1 MAVHTFYRLS
11 VWLPLLVPSLVVLI
25 HHGIEWRSEAWPVTK
40 VVQLLLMSLMYGG
53 VPYALLSVW
62 ATWWMGRRS
71 ENEIKRLML
80 RAPILMG
87 VLYLPFAVTAG
98 MLAGAP
104 IGPFLAVGALGAIV
118 AIPLGYAYVG
128 LVWLIREACGPR
140 LI

>member
-1 MAVHTFYRLS
+1 MGECRYV
-11 VWLPLLVPSLVVLI
+11 
-25 HHGIEWRSEAWPVTK
+25 
-40 VVQLLLMSLMYGG
+40 
-53 VPYALLSVW
+53 LLSVW

-98 MLAGAP
+98 ILADAP

-128 LVWLIREACGPR
+128 LVWLIRETCGSR